1 MALNFGLEKLQP
13 AIEKI
18 GKLPRHYRLAVI
30 LAIPLV
36 LGLGYYQLLHRGSQE
51 ELMRLEAQQQ
61 SLQRKLN
68 EVRSVAA
75 NLSKFEEE
83 ITALETELGEALRQ
97 LPNSKE
103 LPGLLT
109 DISTLGK
116 KAGLEFKAFRPQ
128 TEVNKGFYAEVPIEI
143 EFTGTYHQ
151 VAAFFDRISKLDRI
165 VNVGDLNMTVGSEGL
180 DQTVLKV
187 SGRAVTFRFVEG
199 GGA

>member
-1 MALNFGLEKLQP
+1 MDFGIDKLQP
-13 AIEKI
+13 TIDKA
-18 GKLPRHYRLAVI
+18 GRLPSKYRLAIVI
-30 LAIPLV
+30 AIPLL
-36 LGLGYYQLLHRGSQE
+36 LGVGYYQLLHRGSQE
-51 ELMRLEAQQQ
+51 ELQRLQAQQQ

-75 NLSKFEEE
+75 NLSRFEEE
-83 ITALETELGEALRQ
+83 IAALETELGEALRQ

-116 KAGLEFKAFRPQ
+116 KSGLEFKAFRPQ

-143 EFTGTYHQ
+143 EFTGNYHQ
-151 VAAFFDRISKLDRI
+151 VATFFDRISKLDRI
-165 VNVGDLNMTVGSEGL
+165 VNVGDMKMTVASEGL
-180 DQTVLKV
+180 ERTNLKV